1 MNFYIYEF
9 PNVYWHG
16 KVHSDCCTVFLWDL
30 VYEIYSTEWRPSIGA
45 CRLFW
50 LLLRAEMAVLNHFF
64 AKYIFYICDKARTK
78 IWPRFC
84 SFRGLIPRLWFFAPF
99 PADFAPFLVVSQQST
114 GTCMRSQP
122 PTRWSKQKSKWQY
135 RDHLVGQLTWGKTKS
150 CHQSNTDWFVFPL
163 FNIWGGPGRKNLHF
177 FQLHPKWVV
186 PPRLVWCTFQRFC
199 KKPSTNWQPAAA
211 FGKCL
216 DGTSDICRT
225 SIIPMLPPQILIK
238 YEDIKLHRQFS
249 INMCC

>member
-122 PTRWSKQKSKWQY
+122 PTRWSKQNSKWQY
-135 RDHLVGQLTWGKTKS
+135 RDHLVGRLNTEFSEFDFNTIYHAVQNRGEGGRHP
-150 CHQSNTDWFVFPL
+150 HQSEQFAQLP
-163 FNIWGGPGRKNLHF
+163 NLTPHH
-177 FQLHPKWVV
+177 L
-186 PPRLVWCTFQRFC
+186 L
-199 KKPSTNWQPAAA
+199 
-211 FGKCL
+211 
-216 DGTSDICRT
+216 
-225 SIIPMLPPQILIK
+225 LPPPNLTLP
-238 YEDIKLHRQFS
+238 YSLTLLCNACSLWRCLTMLFS
-249 INMCC
+249 ETIFSELLNDLLWFSVFLLSLTSFSSSWLSLL